1 MTLKEYNAYLKEK
14 AKEGWLRVIITILL
28 VIALLVFGL
37 IFIDFICATV
47 EHRPPDCEV
56 VSGVEILID
65 LVYVIFWF
73 IYPLGYFDN
82 HKSVNVMKHKW
93 NEYWDILDKAEV

>member
-37 IFIDFICATV
+37 FFIDFICATV

-56 VSGVEILID
+56 ISGIEILID

-73 IYPLGYFDN
+73 IYPLGYFAIV
-82 HKSVNVMKHKW
+82 KNVENLK
-93 NEYWDILDKAEV
+93 I